1 MGTGDRES
9 DSTDLEQ
16 DDIENLQLRTSA
28 LIRWLKAEI
37 SNLNPIAYDILKK
50 MSVSPS
56 SLMRINGMS
65 WQQIDEKIY
74 TPKMIDRENV
84 DKLMEMLILQQITD
98 CPSNE
103 EWISKASERLSLPQI
118 KTEQLLRDLG
128 TEKIVVF
135 DDELGSYMFKSIV

>member
-1 MGTGDRES
+1 
-9 DSTDLEQ
+9 
-16 DDIENLQLRTSA
+16 
-28 LIRWLKAEI
+28 
-37 SNLNPIAYDILKK
+37 
-50 MSVSPS
+50 
-56 SLMRINGMS
+56 MRINGMS

-128 TEKIVVF
+128 TEKIVIF